1 MMRSRFL
8 LSCAAALVASAAA
21 AQVQLPAEGTV
32 TLVGE
37 QIEVDLDGAAEAAI
51 GARVLTTRTVDI
63 GGREVGVLTGVYRV
77 IRVTWPTLRE
87 SPDPDAS
94 GGLPGANRGD
104 RVTLE
109 TPGDASELVI
119 VSDPAD
125 ARISWNGQLLGTTG
139 DTLTLAPGPYTF
151 TFERADYEPTTFDFE
166 VPVGQI
172 RQESV
177 SLDQAAGGDVLFNSA
192 KAKFST
198 CDFARARDLA
208 SEALSAG
215 LSGADQ
221 DDAFILFEA
230 MRQIA
235 PVAERA
241 RAQRAKEEDVCAAG
255 SALHLFVKAEASGD
269 GVTRNLA
276 CDDLR
281 RALPDD
287 PLVRQKCPG

>member
-1 MMRSRFL
+1 MTRRL
-8 LSCAAALVASAAA
+8 LLFCTLLLGASAS
-21 AQVQLPAEGTV
+21 AQVALPAQGTV

-51 GARVLTTRTVDI
+51 GARVLTTRIVDI

-77 IRVTWPTLRE
+77 VRVDWPRLRATL
-87 SPDPDAS
+87 D
-94 GGLPGANRGD
+94 PGARGSFPGAGRGD
-104 RVTLE
+104 RVALE
-109 TPGDASELVI
+109 TPGDASEVVI

-125 ARISWNGQLLGTTG
+125 ARIFWNGHLIGATG

-151 TFERADYEPTTFDFE
+151 TFERADYEPSTFEFE

-172 RQESV
+172 RQETI
-177 SLDQAAGGDVLFNSA
+177 SLDQASGGDVLFASA
-192 KAKFST
+192 RAMFSE
-198 CDFARARDLA
+198 CDFARSRDLA
-208 SEALSAG
+208 SEAISAG
-215 LSGADQ
+215 LAGEDQ
-221 DDAFILFEA
+221 DAAFALFEA
-230 MRQIA
+230 MRQAA
-235 PVAERA
+235 PLAERA
-241 RAQRAKEEDVCAAG
+241 RAQRADEADVCAAG
-255 SALHLFVKAEASGD
+255 SAIHLFVKAEASGD